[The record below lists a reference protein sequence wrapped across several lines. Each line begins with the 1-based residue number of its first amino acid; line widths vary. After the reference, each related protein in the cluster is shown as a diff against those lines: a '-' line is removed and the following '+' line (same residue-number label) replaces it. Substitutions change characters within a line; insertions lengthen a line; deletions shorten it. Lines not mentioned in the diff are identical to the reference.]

1 MVFRNGFRNE
11 FCNGFCHETMGF
23 RHRFRNM
30 AFVLCNRLIGFRN
43 RSAERTADGWEAKRA
58 GLIQFLHDR
67 LPFTMLKIKPHCV
80 STRKAAGMGRGWKNG
95 HCETA
100 RLAPTRPACH
110 RQEQCCI
117 AFHGCGYHCNSFQIA
132 RAIQS
137 SPYVRF
143 LGCRLLFGN
152 NARSPIVFSD
162 KKRLY
167 YGLIFLPTKSETSVW
182 ASKTRRR
189 QMHQPVTHFLLLM
202 PNLLFGNDYFR
213 TVDKFV
219 FSK

>member
-1 MVFRNGFRNE
+1 MVFRNGF
-11 FCNGFCHETMGF
+11 CNGFRHETMGF

-30 AFVLCNRLIGFRN
+30 DFVLCNRLIGFRN
-43 RSAERTADGWEAKRA
+43 RSAERTANEWAAKRA
-58 GLIQFLHDR
+58 GLIQLLHDR

-80 STRKAAGMGRGWKNG
+80 STHKAAGMGRKWKNG

-110 RQEQCCI
+110 RQEQCFT
-117 AFHGCGYHCNSFQIA
+117 AFHGCGCHCNSFQIA

-137 SPYVRF
+137 SLCVMF

-152 NARSPIVFSD
+152 NVQSPIAFSN

-167 YGLIFLPTKSETSVW
+167 YGLNFSVD
-182 ASKTRRR
+182 
-189 QMHQPVTHFLLLM
+189 PV
-202 PNLLFGNDYFR
+202 
-213 TVDKFV
+213 
-219 FSK
+219 

>member
-1 MVFRNGFRNE
+1 MVFRNG
-11 FCNGFCHETMGF
+11 FCNGFCHETIGF

-43 RSAERTADGWEAKRA
+43 RSAERTADGWAAKRA

-110 RQEQCCI
+110 RQEQCCT
-117 AFHGCGYHCNSFQIA
+117 AFHGCGCHCNSFQIA

-137 SPYVRF
+137 SLCVRF
-143 LGCRLLFGN
+143 PGCRLLFGN
-152 NARSPIVFSD
+152 NARSPKRFPTRSVFIS
-162 KKRLY
+162 
-167 YGLIFLPTKSETSVW
+167 
-182 ASKTRRR
+182 A
-189 QMHQPVTHFLLLM
+189 
-202 PNLLFGNDYFR
+202 
-213 TVDKFV
+213 
-219 FSK
+219 